1 VDHRSPLAFILSVGV
16 TGHLVAS
23 NIAGGVTEGLHGK
36 RLQYWPPARRRD
48 PTSIERGCEMV
59 LTQVVIFVRFLS
71 HLGIPGD
78 LVACSIAGLLY
89 RLAKVLIAGATSLE

>member
-1 VDHRSPLAFILSVGV
+1 
-16 TGHLVAS
+16 
-23 NIAGGVTEGLHGK
+23 
-36 RLQYWPPARRRD
+36 
-48 PTSIERGCEMV
+48 MV